1 MADGNFHNSPLPR
14 NDYASGVR
22 AGEARMKTR
31 ILNILRD
38 ILDPET
44 LQQIREKLPSLLL
57 ILLLSITHSVQAH
70 GRLDNANPDLV
81 SFVNPLMGTQSTYEF
96 STGNTYP
103 AVARP
108 WGMNFWTPQTGKN
121 GDGWQYT
128 YTAMQLRGFKQT
140 HQPSPW
146 MGDYGYF
153 SIMPSSSAD
162 PDKAIT
168 HFSHKA
174 EEARPYSYSVY
185 LADHNTQVQMT
196 ATERCALF
204 HINYGCAEHYLTIDA
219 QPKEGSP
226 CTLSVDENS
235 GTISGYTA
243 NNSGGV
249 PEGFRNYFFISTGHS
264 VKVAYA
270 DSSRVVVRLIGSGS
284 QHVVRVA
291 SSFISLEQA
300 RLNMQQE
307 LGMREF
313 SEVLAESQSAWNQAL
328 GRIEVEGGTDTE
340 RRTFYSC
347 LYRSLLFPR
356 MLYELNADGQ
366 KVHRSM
372 SDNSICSGPYYT
384 DTGFWDTFRALMPLL
399 NLVYPER
406 SQDIIEGLL
415 NCYRETGFLPEW
427 ASPGHRDCMIGNNS
441 ASVVADAWVKG
452 IKPSDPELMY
462 EALLHGRNAHLQ
474 GTASGRKGYDFY
486 NRLGYVPN
494 DVGIN
499 ESAARTL
506 EYAYDDW
513 CILQVAKSL
522 GRPKK
527 ELRELERAA
536 QNYRNL
542 FAPTY
547 NLMRGRQQDG
557 SWPEE
562 FSPFKWGGDFTEGNS
577 WHYTWSVFHD
587 IPRLIELMGG
597 KARFEAMLDSVMQ
610 LPPVYDES
618 YYGFVIHEIREMQV
632 MGFGQYAHGNQPIQ
646 HMLYLYNYTDHPE
659 KGHYWLREV
668 MRRLYS
674 PTPDGY
680 CGDEDNGQTSAWYVF
695 SAMGFYPLCPG
706 SLEYATGAPLFK
718 RVTLHRPNRDITL
731 TPEQL
736 KKKFVTL

>member
-22 AGEARMKTR
+22 AGEARMKAR
-31 ILNILRD
+31 VLNVLRE
-38 ILDPET
+38 ILDPDT
-44 LQQIREKLPSLLL
+44 LQKVREQLP
-57 ILLLSITHSVQAH
+57 ILMMFILSIGTAQASTH
-70 GRLDNANPDLV
+70 LANL
-81 SFVNPLMGTQSTYEF
+81 VNPLMGTQSTYQL

-108 WGMNFWTPQTGKN
+108 WGMNFWTPQTGAN

-128 YTAMQLRGFKQT
+128 YDAMQLRGFKQT

-153 SIMPSSSAD
+153 SLMPSSSAD
-162 PDKAIT
+162 PNKAISY
-168 HFSHKA
+168 FSHKA
-174 EEARPYSYSVY
+174 EEVHPYEYSVY
-185 LADHNTQVQMT
+185 LADHHTHVNLT
-196 ATERCALF
+196 ATERCAIF
-204 HINYGCAEHYLTIDA
+204 NIAYGCAEHYLTIDA
-219 QPKEGSP
+219 QPKNGAP
-226 CTLSVDENS
+226 CSITIDEQE
-235 GTISGYTA
+235 GTISGFTS

-249 PEGFRNYFFISTGHS
+249 PTGFRNYFFIRTDQPI
-264 VKVAYA
+264 KVAYT
-270 DSSRVVVRLIGSGS
+270 DSSRVVVHLMGTQS
-284 QHVVRVA
+284 QASVRVA

-300 RLNMQQE
+300 QLNMQ
-307 LGMREF
+307 REIGQKDYAA
-313 SEVLAESQSAWNQAL
+313 VLAESQNVWEKTL
-328 GRIEVEGGTDTE
+328 GRLEVEGGTDTE

-356 MLYELNADGQ
+356 MLYEFDKQGRAI
-366 KVHRSM
+366 HRSM
-372 SDNSICSGPYYT
+372 SDNSLCQGPYYT

-406 SQDIIEGLL
+406 SQDIQEGLL

-441 ASVVADAWVKG
+441 AAAVADAWVRG
-452 IKPSDPELMY
+452 IRPSDPELMY
-462 EALLHGRNAHLQ
+462 EALLHGRSAWME
-474 GTASGRKGYDFY
+474 GTASGRRGHDYY

-513 CILQVAKSL
+513 CILQVAKTL
-522 GRPKK
+522 GRPRK
-527 ELRELERAA
+527 ELQPLAKA
-536 QNYRNL
+536 SKNYRNL
-542 FAPTY
+542 FDSSY
-547 NLMRGRQQDG
+547 NLMRGRKQDG
-557 SWPEE
+557 NWPDT
-562 FSPFKWGGDFTEGNS
+562 FSPFKWGGDFTEGNA

-587 IPRLIELMGG
+587 VPGLIQLMGG
-597 KARFEAMLDSVMQ
+597 KARFEAMLDSVMT

-659 KGHYWLREV
+659 KGRHWLREV
-668 MRRLYS
+668 MQRLYS

-680 CGDEDNGQTSAWYVF
+680 CGDEDNGQSSAWYVF

-706 SLEYATGAPLFK
+706 SLEYATGAPLFN
-718 RVTLHRPNRDITL
+718 RVTLHRPGRDITL

-736 KKKFVTL
+736 KKKFITL

>member
-1 MADGNFHNSPLPR
+1 MADGNFHASPLHR

-31 ILNILRD
+31 MLNILRE

-44 LQQIREKLPSLLL
+44 LQKVREQLP
-57 ILLLSITHSVQAH
+57 IAIIAVFLLSTVPSSAS
-70 GRLDNANPDLV
+70 LADL
-81 SFVNPLMGTQSTYEF
+81 VNPLMGTQSTYEL

-128 YTAMQLRGFKQT
+128 YNAMQLRGFKQT

-153 SIMPSSSAD
+153 SVMPTSSAD
-162 PDKAIT
+162 PKAAISY
-168 HFSHKA
+168 FSHKA
-174 EEARPYSYSVY
+174 EQVHPYEYGVY
-185 LADHNTQVQMT
+185 LANHDTHVRLT

-204 HINYGCAEHYLTIDA
+204 DVTYGCTEHYLLIDA
-219 QPKEGSP
+219 QPKNGSA
-226 CTLSVDENS
+226 CAIAVDEQQ

-249 PEGFRNYFFISTGHS
+249 PEGFRNYFLVSTGQPLQ
-264 VKVAYA
+264 VAYA
-270 DSSRVVVRLIGSGS
+270 DSSRVVVRLTHNDKRHTI
-284 QHVVRVA
+284 RVA
-291 SSFISLEQA
+291 SSFISPEQA
-300 RLNMQQE
+300 ALNMQRE
-307 LGMREF
+307 LGQRDY
-313 SEVLAESQSAWNQAL
+313 SAILAESQQAWEHAL
-328 GRIEVEGGTDTE
+328 GRIEVEGGSDTE

-356 MLYELNADGQ
+356 MFYELNTEG
-366 KVHRSM
+366 KKIHRSM
-372 SDNSICSGPYYT
+372 QNNSLCQGPYYT

-406 SQDIIEGLL
+406 SQDIQEGLL
-415 NCYRETGFLPEW
+415 NCYRETGYLPEW

-441 ASVVADAWVKG
+441 AAVVADAWVRG
-452 IKPSDPELMY
+452 IRPSDPDLMY
-462 EALLHGRNAHLQ
+462 EALLHGRSNWLK
-474 GTASGRKGYDFY
+474 GTASGRRGQDYY

-513 CILQVAKSL
+513 CILQVAQSL

-527 ELRELERAA
+527 ELKQLAAAA

-542 FAPTY
+542 FDTTY
-547 NLMRGRQQDG
+547 GLMRGRKQDG

-587 IPRLIELMGG
+587 IPGLIELMGG

-659 KGHYWLREV
+659 KGHRWLREV
-668 MRRLYS
+668 MHRLYS
-674 PTPDGY
+674 PTPGGY

-706 SLEYATGAPLFK
+706 SLEYATGAPLFE
-718 RVTLHRPNRDITL
+718 RVTLHRSDRDITL

-736 KKKFVTL
+736 KKKFITL

>member
-1 MADGNFHNSPLPR
+1 MADGNFNNSPLHR
-14 NDYASGVR
+14 NDFASGVR

-31 ILNILRD
+31 VLNILREL
-38 ILDPET
+38 LDPET
-44 LQQIREKLPSLLL
+44 LQQVRERLPIVAMAL
-57 ILLLSITHSVQAH
+57 ILGMAVPTYAGKIEPLA
-70 GRLDNANPDLV
+70 DL
-81 SFVNPLMGTQSTYEF
+81 VNPLMGTQSTYEL

-128 YTAMQLRGFKQT
+128 YNAMQLRGFKQT

-153 SIMPSSSAD
+153 SLMPTSTAN
-162 PDKAIT
+162 PEKALSY
-168 HFSHKA
+168 FSHKA
-174 EEARPYSYSVY
+174 EEAHPYQYSVY
-185 LADHNTQVQMT
+185 LADHDTRVRMT
-196 ATERCALF
+196 ATERCAIF
-204 HINYGCAEHYLTIDA
+204 DIDYGCAEHYLLVDA
-219 QPKEGSP
+219 QPKDGSP
-226 CTLSVDENS
+226 CGITVDEQS
-235 GTISGYTA
+235 GTIRGYTA

-249 PEGFRNYFFISTGHS
+249 PEGFRNYFFISMGQPLQL
-264 VKVAYA
+264 AYA
-270 DSSRVVVRLIGSGS
+270 DSSRVVVRLMHEGKHHI
-284 QHVVRVA
+284 VRVA
-291 SSFISLEQA
+291 SSFISPEQA
-300 RLNMQQE
+300 ALNMQRE
-307 LGMREF
+307 LGQRDYSAM
-313 SEVLAESQSAWNQAL
+313 LAESQQVWEQAL
-328 GRIEVEGGTDTE
+328 GRLEVEGGSDTE

-356 MLYELNADGQ
+356 MLYELNDEGQ
-366 KVHRSM
+366 AIHRSM
-372 SDNSICSGPYYT
+372 RDNHLCQGPYYT

-406 SQDIIEGLL
+406 SQDIQEGLL
-415 NCYRETGFLPEW
+415 NCYRETGCLPEW

-441 ASVVADAWVKG
+441 AAVVADAWVRG
-452 IKPSDPELMY
+452 IRPSDPALMY
-462 EALLHGRNAHLQ
+462 EALQHGRSSWQ
-474 GTASGRKGYDFY
+474 EGTASGRRGHEYY

-513 CILQVAKSL
+513 CILQVAQSL
-522 GRPKK
+522 GRPK
-527 ELRELERAA
+527 RELKALSIAA

-542 FAPTY
+542 FDSTY
-547 NLMRGRQQDG
+547 NLMRGRKQDG
-557 SWPEE
+557 SWPDE
-562 FSPFKWGGDFTEGNS
+562 FSPFKWGGDFTEGNA

-587 IPRLIELMGG
+587 VPGLIELMGG

-610 LPPVYDES
+610 LPPIYDES

-659 KGHYWLREV
+659 KGHHWLREV
-668 MRRLYS
+668 MHRLYS

-706 SLEYATGAPLFK
+706 SLEYATGAPLFS
-718 RVTLHRPNRDITL
+718 RVTIHCPDRTITL
-731 TPEQL
+731 TPERL
-736 KKKFVTL
+736 KSRFITL